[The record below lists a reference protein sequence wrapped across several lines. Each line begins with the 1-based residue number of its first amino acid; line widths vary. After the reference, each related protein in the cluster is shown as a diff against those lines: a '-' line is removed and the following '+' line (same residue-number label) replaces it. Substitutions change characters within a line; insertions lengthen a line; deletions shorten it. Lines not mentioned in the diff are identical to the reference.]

1 MWEGHPCPDTV
12 KVLLTTCPD
21 LSGCSERNGG
31 TEGRVGGASPD
42 IVGLFQSLQRR
53 GCSINRHLPPWSQHG
68 RYAHP
73 RQLIPFLNNGVASS
87 FVTTK
92 LSGSKCL
99 TRLPA
104 PPLPHFPT
112 FPPSHFLT
120 FPLPRLLTSGE
131 RTFRQLPPHH
141 GRHLKMHNF
150 MIPNFQLH
158 RAEPVRPPELLNLFD
173 DCIPK
178 ISILHRALSQ
188 NKNPEQSSIHSD
200 LSE

>member
-120 FPLPRLLTSGE
+120 
-131 RTFRQLPPHH
+131 LPPSHFPASPPP
-141 GRHLKMHNF
+141 HLGGTDVSAT
-150 MIPNFQLH
+150 PPAS
-158 RAEPVRPPELLNLFD
+158 RA
-173 DCIPK
+173 
-178 ISILHRALSQ
+178 SSQ
-188 NKNPEQSSIHSD
+188 NAQFHD
-200 LSE
+200 SEFSAAPCRTGSPA